1 MAKSILF
8 VRNSIDGITYRASV
22 IEMRK
27 YVNYITDDF
36 LIKHFEGES
45 VPVLEGMDITTE
57 AAIGKSGSL
66 LSVFFPSFVVGYC
79 SNLPPELDHKA
90 FCRFL
95 EELLT
100 ASNIR
105 DICRME
111 ENPIPSELCERAG
124 FWQKTG
130 FRYHLWNQRRL
141 PHLFLVD
148 RS

>member
-8 VRNSIDGITYRASV
+8 VRNPIDGITYRASV

-27 YVNYITDDF
+27 YVNYITQDF
-36 LIKHFEGES
+36 LIKYLEGES
-45 VPVLEGMDITTE
+45 VQVQERIGITTE

-66 LSVFFPSFVVGYC
+66 VSVFFPAFVVGYS

-95 EELLT
+95 EEMLIV
-100 ASNIR
+100 SNIR

-111 ENPIPSELCERAG
+111 ETPIPS
-124 FWQKTG
+124 
-130 FRYHLWNQRRL
+130 
-141 PHLFLVD
+141 
-148 RS
+148 